1 MYQPLADALRPQEL
15 SDVCGQ
21 QHILGENGLLRRII
35 ESGAVPNMIFY
46 GPSGTGK
53 TTVANLIAKKT
64 QRKLCKLNA
73 TTASSADIKEIYAQL
88 DTFLAP
94 NGVLLYLDE
103 IQYFNKKQQ
112 QTLLEYIENG
122 KITLIASTT
131 ENPYFYVY
139 NAILSRSTVFE
150 FKPVEK
156 AEAQRAVDRA
166 LNFLESR
173 DSVTIVPEPGVT
185 GHIAQSC
192 GGDIRK
198 ALNAVEFLYTATRPV
213 NGVVTLTMQD
223 AKQVSQRSAMR
234 YDKAGDDHYDDLS
247 ALMKSIRGSDP
258 DAAVHYLAR
267 FLEAGDLPSACR
279 RILCSVAEDI
289 GLAYP
294 QAIPIVK
301 ACVDSALQL
310 GLPEARL
317 PPSSCLPPRRSPTPA
332 AWPSTPPSPTSRPG
346 RPAPSRAS
354 CRTSTPTAQASNA
367 TRAISTPTISPTTG
381 SASNTSPTSSK
392 TAPTTPTATTKPNRP
407 PSDIGRRSRSRRHKA
422 SPPRGG
428 GSAKPRRRGCSKFAS
443 TSQSA
448 LRLPAPLSGEPW
460 CPARRQGLS
469 KFRLHLLLMAVVLR
483 QLVTNLI
490 PPYQAARSTIPV
502 R

>member
-156 AEAQRAVDRA
+156 DEAQRAVSRA
-166 LNFLESR
+166 LNYLEAR
-173 DSVTIVPEPGVT
+173 DSVTILPEPGVKE
-185 GHIAQSC
+185 HIAQSC

-198 ALNAVEFLYTATRPV
+198 ALNAVRTTADLRALLDADRGLVDDFIRYAARKGVAPRYGDIARSRQLMEAQLKAYIGRNTSLEDSGYFLSIYPEDEVIVRAIGELEHPTIPTV
-213 NGVVTLTMQD
+213 
-223 AKQVSQRSAMR
+223 
-234 YDKAGDDHYDDLS
+234 KA
-247 ALMKSIRGSDP
+247 A
-258 DAAVHYLAR
+258 
-267 FLEAGDLPSACR
+267 EA
-279 RILCSVAEDI
+279 VAE
-289 GLAYP
+289 
-294 QAIPIVK
+294 
-301 ACVDSALQL
+301 
-310 GLPEARL
+310 
-317 PPSSCLPPRRSPTPA
+317 
-332 AWPSTPPSPTSRPG
+332 
-346 RPAPSRAS
+346 
-354 CRTSTPTAQASNA
+354 
-367 TRAISTPTISPTTG
+367 
-381 SASNTSPTSSK
+381 
-392 TAPTTPTATTKPNRP
+392 
-407 PSDIGRRSRSRRHKA
+407 
-422 SPPRGG
+422 
-428 GSAKPRRRGCSKFAS
+428 
-443 TSQSA
+443 
-448 LRLPAPLSGEPW
+448 GEPAEEQ
-460 CPARRQGLS
+460 PAEEEPAEEAP
-469 KFRLHLLLMAVVLR
+469 HD
-483 QLVTNLI
+483 
-490 PPYQAARSTIPV
+490 
-502 R
+502 